1 MVSFVIISTDKKK
14 REAYVQAMAAEQKID
29 QFDLTFLKKD
39 TSDKKTTQSI
49 GIEDI
54 KQMQKKLFLKP
65 IKSPTKAVIIEDAQL
80 LTPEAQNALLKV
92 LEEPPARTL
101 ILLCTNSRET
111 LLPTILSRCQII
123 ELETEPLKL
132 KEKELTELQAFIA
145 ALPNLSVGE
154 KLKQAEKLGKDK
166 DKAMI
171 WIEKLILVIR
181 EQTISVILGSET
193 IPEPLTNPNKTDSGQ
208 ARMTSYLR
216 ELQKLHMCLKTT
228 NVNPRF
234 AIEHTLLSL

>member
-14 REAYVQAMAAEQKID
+14 RETYVKAMAAEQKID
-29 QFDLTFLKKD
+29 AFDLTFLEKD
-39 TSDKKTTQSI
+39 MSDKKTTQSI

-54 KQMQKKLFLKP
+54 KQMQKKIFLKP
-65 IKSPTKAVIIEDAQL
+65 IKSQTKAVIIEDAQL

-92 LEEPPARTL
+92 LEEPPAQT
-101 ILLCTNSRET
+101 IIMLCANSKEA

-132 KEKELTELQAFIA
+132 KEKDLLELQAFITN
-145 ALPNLSVGE
+145 LPTLSVGE

-166 DKAMI
+166 DKAML
-171 WIEKLILVIR
+171 WIEKLLIVLR
-181 EQTISVILGSET
+181 EQTITAIVEDHESET
-193 IPEPLTNPNKTDSGQ
+193 IDAIIT
-208 ARMTSYLR
+208 LR
-216 ELQKLHMCLKTT
+216 ELQTLHMRLKTT

-234 AIEHTLLSL
+234 AIEYTLLNL